1 MAKSTIK
8 EKEPITKKEEA
19 RKKGKRKAMVN
30 GKGDK
35 PEFFKK

>member
-1 MAKSTIK
+1 MAKSTMK
-8 EKEPITKKEEA
+8 EKEPVTKKEEA
-19 RKKGKRKAMVN
+19 RKRGKRKAAGK